1 MKIDKNKCLVQE
13 EVFKLVLKTS
23 MTQMSQKCHFSLYVF
38 KINFIKFEIYSL
50 LFLSVKENL
59 MKYPLVIF
67 LLFFS
72 FEIPIAL
79 LKKIC
84 PREAA

>member
-13 EVFKLVLKTS
+13 EVFKLVLKNS
-23 MTQMSQKCHFSLYVF
+23 MAQMSQKCHFSLYVF
-38 KINFIKFEIYSL
+38 NFIKFEIYSL

>member
-1 MKIDKNKCLVQE
+1 MFSPRGSFQISSEDFHDSNVPK
-13 EVFKLVLKTS
+13 
-23 MTQMSQKCHFSLYVF
+23 MSFFFIC

-72 FEIPIAL
+72 FEIPVAL